1 MTTELAEREL
11 GTLAQ
16 KPAIDLINERQ
27 LKLLQARSAKG
38 CSFEEVA
45 QFLELCVAYGLDPY
59 AGEAWC
65 SKGRGRD
72 GGEGKL
78 LIMVGRDG
86 LRKIALRNGLEFDG
100 DVVREHDSFKVTRNA
115 KRERVIEHEY
125 EGGEEQRGPIVGAWA
140 ESYDQAGTQRGYF
153 FAHLREY
160 RPTNEKQLQYS
171 PWGAQESVMI
181 LAAAE
186 RQALRQATPL
196 GGLLVEG
203 EDARIN
209 EPPIPTATVADLV
222 AEWAPNAELAGA
234 IMDVFGRA
242 EEAGHAGLSDY
253 ATAELTLKGRDVEAV
268 ELWIAEAHAELTKF
282 ERAREEADGEL
293 VQEAEVVDEGKPEE
307 AAPSPPDASTQPTAD
322 EPPDERV
329 RRLNEESMEL
339 LNDADMAE
347 ERGDAGEADQLR
359 ERAKALRDVA
369 EAISDTKQEA
379 MEL

>member
-1 MTTELAEREL
+1 
-11 GTLAQ
+11 
-16 KPAIDLINERQ
+16 
-27 LKLLQARSAKG
+27 
-38 CSFEEVA
+38 
-45 QFLELCVAYGLDPY
+45 
-59 AGEAWC
+59 
-65 SKGRGRD
+65 
-72 GGEGKL
+72 
-78 LIMVGRDG
+78 
-86 LRKIALRNGLEFDG
+86 
-100 DVVREHDSFKVTRNA
+100 
-115 KRERVIEHEY
+115 
-125 EGGEEQRGPIVGAWA
+125 
-140 ESYDQAGTQRGYF
+140 
-153 FAHLREY
+153 
-160 RPTNEKQLQYS
+160 
-171 PWGAQESVMI
+171 MI

-242 EEAGHAGLSDY
+242 ELAGHAGLADY
-253 ATAELTLKGRDVEAV
+253 ATAELTLKGRDAEAV

-282 ERAREEADGEL
+282 ERAREEAESAL
-293 VQEAEVVDEGKPEE
+293 TEVVQEAEVVDDAPQQRE
-307 AAPSPPDASTQPTAD
+307 AAEAQDDASTQPKAD

-359 ERAKALRDVA
+359 ERAQALRA
-369 EAISDTKQEA
+369 EADALADTNQEA